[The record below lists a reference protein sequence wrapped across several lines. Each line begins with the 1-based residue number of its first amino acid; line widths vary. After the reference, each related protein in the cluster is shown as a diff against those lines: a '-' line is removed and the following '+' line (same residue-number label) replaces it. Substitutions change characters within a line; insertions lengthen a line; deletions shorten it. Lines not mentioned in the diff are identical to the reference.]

1 MITIRT
7 DMQAQF
13 GKAGPLAAEFK
24 RSSAD
29 LAAQMGLLDRHW
41 RVLTDLSGQF
51 DTVVRMQGLIV
62 TGRNEF
68 WTIEAEG

>member
-7 DMQAQF
+7 VMQAQF
-13 GKAGPLAAEFK
+13 GKAGLLVAEFK

-29 LAAQMGLLDRHW
+29 LAAQMGLPDRRW